1 MDGDRVNSAGFFIG
15 RESLYWVILESQS
28 DGKIEVK
35 YIEKYPY
42 TSPLDFQNYLSQ
54 ENRIKILSILQKTSA
69 QGIFNNRKV
78 NLAIDS
84 NLTYILKIP
93 VDNTLHPQEL
103 KDHLVWEFEQ
113 HFINQKP
120 ENYAISF
127 HPVNPASDGTFN
139 SIIFLAIQK
148 VLLNFFKH
156 LFEDINVKI
165 KVTDVDHFSA
175 ETICKAVYPEFNGL
189 NNILISLKENCFD
202 ISLIQKGSISSYR
215 KVAFK
220 NEDEILNYF
229 EKELNPVIKSMKK
242 SIGNIYLW
250 GEKLR
255 RSFVDDL
262 DSITPVKIILINPF
276 KNFIIN
282 KNVLNS
288 PVYENLHE
296 FAPACGI
303 ALRK

>member
-1 MDGDRVNSAGFFIG
+1 MAGEGVNSVGFFVG

-35 YIEKYPY
+35 FIEKYPY
-42 TSPLDFQNYLSQ
+42 TSPLDLTNYLSQ
-54 ENRIKILSILQKTSA
+54 ENRIKILNILQKAAASS
-69 QGIFNNRKV
+69 IFSDKKV

-84 NLTYILKIP
+84 VLTYILKIP
-93 VDNTLHPQEL
+93 VDPTLHPQEL
-103 KDHLVWEFEQ
+103 KDHLFWEFEQ
-113 HFINQKP
+113 HFINEKP

-127 HPVNPASDGTFN
+127 HPNLASDGTFD
-139 SIIFLAIQK
+139 SIIFLSIQK

-156 LFEDINVKI
+156 LFEDINVKVKI
-165 KVTDVDHFSA
+165 TDVDHFSV
-175 ETICKAVYPEFNGL
+175 ETICKVVYPEFNQS
-189 NNILISLKENCFD
+189 NNFLISLKENCFD
-202 ISLIQKGSISSYR
+202 ISLVQNGFLSSYR
-215 KVAFK
+215 KVTFK

-229 EKELNPVIKSMKK
+229 EKEFVPVMKSMKNK
-242 SIGNIYLW
+242 IGKIYMW

-255 RSFVDDL
+255 RGFISDL
-262 DSITPVKIILINPF
+262 DSIAPIEIVLINPF
-276 KNFIIN
+276 RYFIIN
-282 KNVLNS
+282 KKVLNS